1 MIIKIKLHHR
11 TPTTYITTIEGLN
24 DNNFKTERIMR
35 YMGHIF
41 KCEGILVHEN
51 NYIKLLGNQVSKVRK
66 FLIERLKID
75 IDDIVI
81 QFK

>member
-1 MIIKIKLHHR
+1 MIKIKLHHR

-24 DNNFKTERIMR
+24 DDNFKTERIMR

-41 KCEGILVHEN
+41 KCDGMLVYEN
-51 NYIKLLGNQVSKVRK
+51 KYIKLLGNQVEKARK
-66 FLIERLKID
+66 FLVERLKINTGD
-75 IDDIVI
+75 III

>member
-1 MIIKIKLHHR
+1 MIKIKLHHR

-41 KCEGILVHEN
+41 KCEGILVYEN
-51 NYIKLLGNQVSKVRK
+51 NYIKLLGNQVKKAEK
-66 FLIERLKID
+66 FLIEKLKINA
-75 IDDIVI
+75 DDITI

>member
-1 MIIKIKLHHR
+1 MIKIKLHHR

-24 DNNFKTERIMR
+24 DDNFKTERIMR

-41 KCEGILVHEN
+41 KCDGMLVYEN
-51 NYIKLLGNQVSKVRK
+51 KYIKLLGNQVEKARK
-66 FLIERLKID
+66 FLIKKLKINTGD
-75 IDDIVI
+75 III